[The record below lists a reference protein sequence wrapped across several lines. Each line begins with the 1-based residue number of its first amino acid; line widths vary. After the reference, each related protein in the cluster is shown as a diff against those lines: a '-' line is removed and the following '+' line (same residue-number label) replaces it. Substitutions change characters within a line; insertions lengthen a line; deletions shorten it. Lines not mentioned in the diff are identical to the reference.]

1 MPNCNSAKKRN
12 RQALEDRARNR
23 SCKSAIRTSLRRIR
37 EMVAAGKDTEAK
49 DLLPALY
56 KQLDQAAAKHI
67 IHANKAS
74 RLKGRLVHL
83 IKTGN
88 KPTAA

>member
-1 MPNCNSAKKRN
+1 
-12 RQALEDRARNR
+12 
-23 SCKSAIRTSLRRIR
+23 
-37 EMVAAGKDTEAK
+37 MVAAGKDTEAK

-88 KPTAA
+88 KPAAA